1 MAKTKGKAAGM
12 DAELAARYRR
22 LSARVSRILRD
33 VEAIRPSRLR
43 LSCDRWGHGRVIG
56 DLTWAAENLHVI
68 SEHLCGRAMG
78 DDMGYWVSHEISQ
91 SWTGVTRS
99 RVLHAEETVVA
110 ANQAEFDG
118 VRKAPRR
125 KKRAGAAE

>member
-1 MAKTKGKAAGM
+1 MARRKGKAAGM

-33 VEAIRPSRLR
+33 VEAIRPSRLH

-68 SEHLCGRAMG
+68 AEHLCGRAMG
-78 DDMGYWVSHEISQ
+78 DDMG
-91 SWTGVTRS
+91 
-99 RVLHAEETVVA
+99 
-110 ANQAEFDG
+110 
-118 VRKAPRR
+118 
-125 KKRAGAAE
+125 